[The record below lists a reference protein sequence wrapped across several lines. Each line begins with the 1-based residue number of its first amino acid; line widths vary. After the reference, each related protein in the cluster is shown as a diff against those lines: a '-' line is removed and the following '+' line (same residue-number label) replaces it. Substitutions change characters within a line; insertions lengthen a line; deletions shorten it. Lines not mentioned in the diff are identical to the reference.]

1 MRSRWHLLFQREE
14 ENAERASGLSQSN
27 YYYRGGVFF
36 VCPLLLNRFRYPSS
50 NVPI

>member
-1 MRSRWHLLFQREE
+1 MKVYGLP
-14 ENAERASGLSQSN
+14 NGGCITSGLSRSN
-27 YYYRGGVFF
+27 YYYRGDVFF